1 MLNSKIEI
9 KVILILISAADDTK
23 VLVDGNPRKVVLKK
37 FSYQFDVAEQA
48 KRVFREVKL
57 LKHVNHYNIIGL
69 YDLFTD
75 SQSFDNIQHV

>member
-37 FSYQFDVAEQA
+37 ISYQFDVAEQA

-75 SQSFDNIQHV
+75 AQSFDNFQHV